1 MMKRTARCRRFVQT
15 KSLSPHLKYYMLHSN
30 VRRKAVSGAPKF
42 LHHLSDLLVR
52 PSAEKDFWNPET
64 NTTKQEI
71 DIYRKRGAGEGKRTI
86 SSSVDNGGEF
96 RRLRR
101 FDRMLYIYVS
111 GTFVS
116 EAVAVR
122 YYWRHS
128 RRRQKQL
135 EA

>member
-1 MMKRTARCRRFVQT
+1 M
-15 KSLSPHLKYYMLHSN
+15 
-30 VRRKAVSGAPKF
+30 
-42 LHHLSDLLVR
+42 R

-71 DIYRKRGAGEGKRTI
+71 RHIQKREEGEGNRTI

-116 EAVAVR
+116 EAAVAR
-122 YYWRHS
+122 YY
-128 RRRQKQL
+128 
-135 EA
+135 